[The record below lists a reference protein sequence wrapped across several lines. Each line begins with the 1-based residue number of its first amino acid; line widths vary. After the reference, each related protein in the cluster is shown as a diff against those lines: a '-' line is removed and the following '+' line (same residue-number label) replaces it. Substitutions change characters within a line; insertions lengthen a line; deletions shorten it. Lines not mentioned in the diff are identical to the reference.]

1 MQSPTRVR
9 EYELIELLGVGGMG
23 EVYRAVHVLLEQSF
37 AIKVVHP
44 ALAANSEIR
53 ARFVREAQTLQRL
66 DHPNILRFV
75 TLFEDEARLYLVTEL
90 LDGQPLD
97 VIGPTTADL
106 SLRAEWFRQVVRGV
120 AHAHRRGIVH
130 RDLKPANIHVLRDG
144 RVKILD
150 FGIAKVVAARGLT
163 ATGHLV
169 GTPVYLPPE
178 VILGDTPTSVAGP
191 AWDVYT
197 LGLLAFESFS
207 GRLPFELD
215 PNGPPIQLLNELSR
229 LYARKGKPPSLRA
242 ICPELSEG
250 WISALQQ
257 SLSGDPT
264 ERPKDAGALLELL
277 ERSPPLARSA
287 SLSLNPWDLAPED
300 ATMISR
306 VGSEGS
312 SSAPV
317 KPGRGRRA
325 GPIGSPALPVD
336 EAELTLNSTERPD
349 RRRLGLALGVAAAV
363 CVLIVT
369 GLVMALRVPDPV
381 ASATAMGS
389 AAAVSTVAVST
400 VASPPLAPP
409 PLAPP
414 DAVPLIGS
422 GPSEELA
429 FDPVLVPSGRDR
441 GLAPR
446 LERDAAPRPTRET
459 APLRPA
465 SRRKERAPEGSTVG
479 YLSVDAQPPALVY
492 VGGRFIGE
500 TPVSRRWLKPGRHE
514 VKLVRIAQPFP
525 YKRDY
530 AALVVAGK
538 IVSLR
543 HLEPGAR

>member
-44 ALAANSEIR
+44 ALAVNSEIR

-169 GTPVYLPPE
+169 GTPIYLPPE

-257 SLSGDPT
+257 SLSGEPT

-306 VGSEGS
+306 VRSEGS
-312 SSAPV
+312 SSTPV

-336 EAELTLNSTERPD
+336 EAELTLNSTDRPD

-369 GLVMALRVPDPV
+369 GIVMALRVPDPV

-389 AAAVSTVAVST
+389 AVAVST
-400 VASPPLAPP
+400 VAPP
-409 PLAPP
+409 PLAAP
-414 DAVPLIGS
+414 DAVPLIGA

-465 SRRKERAPEGSTVG
+465 SQRKERAPEGAAVG

-500 TPVSRRWLKPGRHE
+500 TPVTRRWLKPGRHE
-514 VKLVRIAQPFP
+514 VKLVRIAHPFP

-530 AALVVAGK
+530 AAQVVAGK
-538 IVSLR
+538 IVRLR